1 MTRDDLPVL
10 PTQPGCYLY
19 HDAEN
24 TVIYVGKAINLRS
37 RVQSYFNN
45 NVEKKARL
53 ITENAVRL
61 EFIVTKSEVEALILE
76 ANLIKRYKPHYNV
89 LLKDDKSYPFLK
101 LTKEQYPM
109 LLFSRRVVDD
119 GARYFGP
126 YPNPGSVRKVQDLIA
141 TLFPLRQNSG
151 YPFQTRKKPCLRYH
165 MKRCL
170 APCVGYVT
178 PEDYAKV
185 VEQVKTFLEGNVE
198 ATAELLKTE
207 MMAAAGRQDFELART
222 YRDRLQALQRLTGYD
237 SDVAKASN
245 EDLDFIGLAQAGNY
259 AMVQL
264 FQMRRGRVVGR
275 DKRFLTN
282 ANEATKAEILEPFLV
297 DYYGQAMQIPP
308 LIMLPESDLDVAVWE
323 KFLNERSQR
332 RVELRIPQRGDK
344 MDLMEMAARNAVT
357 GVEAELALLEKRGE
371 APGVK
376 ELQQLTKLENSPY
389 RIEGFDISNLMGT
402 HTVAS
407 IVVFEGGRS
416 KKSEYRRMRIQ
427 GLDKPDDFYSMHQA
441 VYRRFTGSLSDKMPI
456 PDLLL
461 IDGGKGQMSAARRAL
476 NDAGLEIPLLG
487 LAKKQETIITEGK
500 EEILVAM
507 THPALRLLI
516 AIRDEAHR
524 TAVGFNRK
532 QRGEAMTKSI
542 LDDVPG
548 IGPKR
553 RDALLAYFSSVD
565 QLKSASIEEIA
576 KIPGVGQN
584 AAEAV
589 KEFFNIEEKLETSE
603 VVNAETLEQ
612 SFEHSEQILLATEKL
627 LESDEG
633 IEVGSS

>member
-1 MTRDDLPVL
+1 
-10 PTQPGCYLY
+10 
-19 HDAEN
+19 
-24 TVIYVGKAINLRS
+24 
-37 RVQSYFNN
+37 
-45 NVEKKARL
+45 
-53 ITENAVRL
+53 
-61 EFIVTKSEVEALILE
+61 
-76 ANLIKRYKPHYNV
+76 
-89 LLKDDKSYPFLK
+89 
-101 LTKEQYPM
+101 
-109 LLFSRRVVDD
+109 
-119 GARYFGP
+119 
-126 YPNPGSVRKVQDLIA
+126 
-141 TLFPLRQNSG
+141 
-151 YPFQTRKKPCLRYH
+151 

-178 PEDYAKV
+178 PEEYSKV
-185 VEQVKTFLEGNVE
+185 VEQVRAFLEGRVE
-198 ATAELLKTE
+198 DTAEMLKIE
-207 MMAAAGRQDFELART
+207 MMAAAKRQDFELATT

-245 EDLDFIGLAQAGNY
+245 EDLDFIGIAQAGNY
-259 AMVQL
+259 AMVQI
-264 FQMRRGRVVGR
+264 FQMRRGRVIGR

-282 ANEATKAEILEPFLV
+282 ASDATKAEILEPFLV

-308 LIMLPESDLDVAVWE
+308 LILLPETELDLDIWQE
-323 KFLNERSQR
+323 FLRQR
-332 RVELRIPQRGDK
+332 ASHKVEVRVPQRGEK
-344 MDLMEMAARNAVT
+344 MDLMGMAERNAVT

-371 APGVK
+371 TPGVK
-376 ELQQLTKLENSPY
+376 ELQQLAKLENSPY

-416 KKSEYRRMRIQ
+416 RKSEYKRIRIQ

-441 VYRRFTGSLSDKMPI
+441 VYRRFTGSLADKMPI

-476 NDAGLEIPLLG
+476 NDAGIDIPLLG

-500 EEILVAM
+500 EEILVPL

-532 QRGEAMTKSI
+532 KRGEAMTKSI

-553 RDALLAYFSSVD
+553 RDALLAHFSSVD
-565 QLKSASIEEIA
+565 QLKSASVEEIA
-576 KIPGVGQN
+576 KIPGVGLN

-589 KEFFNIEEKLETSE
+589 KEFFAGAVEVLSVTSSKQ
-603 VVNAETLEQ
+603 T
-612 SFEHSEQILLATEKL
+612 SFENEPSVYWEEL
-627 LESDEG
+627 
-633 IEVGSS
+633 